1 MASPSDE
8 ELDAALLHRAQT
20 RQRGQTSCHS
30 PNSTSGGTE
39 IHRDY
44 SDNDDDGWGAVQASL
59 LHQSN
64 MICQLQDEADDFRS
78 ATASLTETAS
88 ESRPGEC
95 ELHQSPKQEPET
107 GSPGQS
113 RVPPTRN
120 LRTTCW
126 WARLLKSHSRALGLE
141 EPPSP
146 QDSCSSSDSFSDTS
160 RKITIVSGC
169 TGSFSE
175 AEVLK
180 VS

>member
-1 MASPSDE
+1 MASSSDE

-20 RQRGQTSCHS
+20 RQRGQTPCHS
-30 PNSTSGGTE
+30 PTSTSGGTE

-88 ESRPGEC
+88 ESRPA
-95 ELHQSPKQEPET
+95 
-107 GSPGQS
+107 PGPS
-113 RVPPTRN
+113 RLPPTRN

-126 WARLLKSHSRALGLE
+126 WARLLKSHSRALGLK

-146 QDSCSSSDSFSDTS
+146 QDSCSSSDSFSDAS

-175 AEVLK
+175 AKVLK